1 MLRRGDT
8 RVGVRRVGRVAG
20 SLPAAVAAV
29 AAGAPSAV
37 GARALGVSARCCS
50 GRRRR
55 AGHDRVG
62 AGRGSA
68 ASPGI
73 RSVRS
78 ARSVRRARWPAASG
92 TVSGSPRRL
101 RCGRPRRSP
110 HRTSRLGRG
119 SGTGRPRARRRPSRP
134 MIDNSA
140 TARRTPEPA
149 RKLGWRLARSVT
161 SSLPSRWAPTRRVN
175 AGLGC
180 ATSSRLRTLSLA
192 RVGDRAP

>member
-1 MLRRGDT
+1 
-8 RVGVRRVGRVAG
+8 
-20 SLPAAVAAV
+20 
-29 AAGAPSAV
+29 
-37 GARALGVSARCCS
+37 
-50 GRRRR
+50 
-55 AGHDRVG
+55 
-62 AGRGSA
+62 
-68 ASPGI
+68 
-73 RSVRS
+73 VRS

-192 RVGDRAP
+192 RSRRPSALTAHGAPSLLALRAGAARGASHTARAPRACHCARRCVRAERTDHRT